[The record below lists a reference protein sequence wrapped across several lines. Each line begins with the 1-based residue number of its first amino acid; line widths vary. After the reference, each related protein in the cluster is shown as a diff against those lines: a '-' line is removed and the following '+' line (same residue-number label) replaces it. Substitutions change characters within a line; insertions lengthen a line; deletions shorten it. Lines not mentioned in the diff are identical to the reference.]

1 MASILKVD
9 QINDRTNNN
18 TAIEVDG
25 SGRVSMP
32 KIPYATVGHTN
43 NLAYVAKSV
52 GDVVDF
58 DRILESNGSDYNT
71 STYKYTAPLDGL
83 YSVSFGFLTQ
93 NDTDK
98 YQIDVFKNTTRMF
111 SPYTVYRTMQ
121 ASVIIP
127 ASSGDE
133 LYLKFGN
140 AFNFYEGSRPNAMYN
155 YATYMFMG

>member
-1 MASILKVD
+1 MSKLYV
-9 QINDRTNNN
+9 N
-18 TAIEVDG
+18 EVYAKGSSNKALEIDN

-32 KIPYATVGHTN
+32 ERPYATVCHTN
-43 NLAYVAKSV
+43 NLAYVAKAV

-71 STYKYTAPLDGL
+71 STYKYIAPLDGL
-83 YSVSFGFLTQ
+83 YSLSFSFLTE

-98 YQIDVFKNTTRMF
+98 YQIDVFKNTTRIF
-111 SPYTVYRTMQ
+111 SPYTVFRTMQ
-121 ASVIIP
+121 ASVIVH

-133 LYLKFGN
+133 LYLKFGG
-140 AFNFYEGSRPNAMYN
+140 AFNFYEGSRPNSTYN